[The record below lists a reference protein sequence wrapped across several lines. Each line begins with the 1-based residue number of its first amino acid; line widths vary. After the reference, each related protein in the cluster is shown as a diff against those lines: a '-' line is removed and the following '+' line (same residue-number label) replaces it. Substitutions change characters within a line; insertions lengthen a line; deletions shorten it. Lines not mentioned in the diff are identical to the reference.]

1 MKWRVLFHFL
11 TKTIWFQLPRISRL
25 RWLRKSA
32 LERLVVSPIAERCA
46 LRMDALRA
54 RDLAAA
60 VHSAA
65 VDVAR
70 GNFDAVASPHHRRRT
85 EESAS
90 EGSRRQR
97 IERTKNLWVE
107 VCVSFGLFWS
117 IRWHYLWTRFL
128 ARCRPFDTAWLAATP
143 PWRICRC
150 SSDISPSGGW
160 QRHRHCRCNKERWG
174 VSAGR
179 GWTVNRDDEDL
190 SAKVIFNKWSSPAT
204 QIQTF
209 TLKVLRNILGRHEDD

>member
-1 MKWRVLFHFL
+1 MKSSLFHFL

-46 LRMDALRA
+46 LVMGALRA
-54 RDLAAA
+54 RGPAAA

-70 GNFDAVASPHHRRRT
+70 GNSDAVASPHHRRQT

-97 IERTKNLWVE
+97 IERTTNLWVGRLSE
-107 VCVSFGLFWS
+107 CGSCLVVSTALPMNPLPCSMSS
-117 IRWHYLWTRFL
+117 IR
-128 ARCRPFDTAWLAATP
+128 
-143 PWRICRC
+143 
-150 SSDISPSGGW
+150 
-160 QRHRHCRCNKERWG
+160 HR
-174 VSAGR
+174 VTS
-179 GWTVNRDDEDL
+179 RDASVTNL
-190 SAKVIFNKWSSPAT
+190 SM
-204 QIQTF
+204 
-209 TLKVLRNILGRHEDD
+209 

>member
-46 LRMDALRA
+46 LMMGALRA

-107 VCVSFGLFWS
+107 VWVSFWSFSDDSTTLPMNPLPCSMSS
-117 IRWHYLWTRFL
+117 IR
-128 ARCRPFDTAWLAATP
+128 
-143 PWRICRC
+143 
-150 SSDISPSGGW
+150 
-160 QRHRHCRCNKERWG
+160 HR
-174 VSAGR
+174 VTS
-179 GWTVNRDDEDL
+179 RDASVTNL
-190 SAKVIFNKWSSPAT
+190 SM
-204 QIQTF
+204 
-209 TLKVLRNILGRHEDD
+209 